1 MVDRF
6 LPSELPVDRVTARVG
21 LISDT
26 HMPARCAML
35 PPVLFEALRGVD
47 LLLHAG
53 DVGELWVLDALSAIA
68 PVIAVHGNDETVD
81 AQRELP
87 YQQVIAVGGQRILL
101 THAHYPDR
109 AAEMAS
115 RTDDAWG
122 PKLARRAAMGRH
134 AGARIVVFGHTHI
147 PMAVEQDGALLIN
160 PGALACPSLAS
171 RQRVQSVAILC
182 IRDDGAPFVTHI
194 NLARPDQPFV
204 PRIDWAA
211 GFRAAHQRFGQS
223 ILAPDLAGDFPRL
236 AATIQR
242 VAPDDGW
249 APYLRLAHRRWSGT
263 QAVITRAEL
272 LHAFRRDTEMSPDA
286 KVEILAALTGSALPI
301 WEGGHPQSGRE

>member
-1 MVDRF
+1 MIDRF
-6 LPSELPVDRVTARVG
+6 LPPELPAARIMARVG

-26 HMPARCAML
+26 HMPARCATL
-35 PPVLFEALRGVD
+35 PPVLFDVLRGVD

-68 PVIAVHGNDETVD
+68 PVIAVHGNDETAE

-87 YQQVIAVGGQRILL
+87 YQQVIAVGGKHILL

-115 RTDDAWG
+115 RTDDAWL
-122 PKLARRAAMGRH
+122 PKLARRAAMGRQ
-134 AGARIVVFGHTHI
+134 AGAQIVVFGHTHI
-147 PMAVEQDGALLIN
+147 PMAVEHEGVLLIN
-160 PGALACPSLAS
+160 PGALACPNLES
-171 RQRVQSVAILC
+171 RQRVQSVAILS

-194 NLARPDQPFV
+194 DLARPDQPFV

-211 GFRAAHQRFGQS
+211 GFRAAHQQFGQS
-223 ILAPDLAGDFPRL
+223 ILAPDLASDFPRL
-236 AATIQR
+236 AATIQYA
-242 VAPDDGW
+242 APDNGW
-249 APYLRLAHRRWSGT
+249 EPYLRLAHRCWSGT

-272 LHAFRRDTEMSPDA
+272 LDAFQEDTDIPADA
-286 KVEILAALTGSALPI
+286 KMEIRAALTSSALPVR
-301 WEGGHPQSGRE
+301 EGGHPQSGRA